1 MKGSNLYVLPERL
14 NVDVTN
20 CAKSDSSIR
29 FESLY
34 QAFALD
40 SLIELLLDRDE
51 HFCGHALELNL
62 RRETNLFVVNGLIDR
77 GTFNG
82 VGDKDVTAG

>member
-14 NVDVTN
+14 NVNVTN
-20 CAKSDSSIR
+20 RAESDSSIR
-29 FESLY
+29 LESLY
-34 QAFALD
+34 QAFAFN

-62 RRETNLFVVNGLIDR
+62 RREANLFVVNGLIDR
-77 GTFNG
+77 GTFDG